1 MGKIKLSP
9 ETKKQLTEQM
19 RKMGEEMHKSTTEN
33 MRIIDVINKSA
44 KKNKREPLDLPGIPG
59 FINDSRLGRLLN
71 SMGKSKMTSD
81 EAVRDLSMLEFVIVN
96 SYLIKLSDEA
106 QDGFKVNYGG
116 QSESGRLYFSNLINS
131 SIYQG
136 YWMNLSID
144 EFPEFNFIVQTLA
157 FQDSYG
163 RMNYQLS
170 LISDDALPGKSVEV
184 IRDDIFD
191 MSFKRSEYVGKCLR
205 VNVDEGRLN
214 KIEIIN
220 TDSFKKKLILD
231 ETQTNFLNKFGD
243 IVVGGGN
250 ARYLLNGTPG
260 SGKTESIRNIIAEY
274 TPAITFVQPEFTT
287 SDDLMSI
294 MESCEV
300 FAPCV
305 IIIDDI
311 DLYLGSRDK
320 GSYSNL
326 LGKFLSYFDGVK
338 KRNVSLLASTNDQS
352 LVDSAAQ
359 RPGRFNMILDFG
371 YLSQENIIEVCK
383 LVLPKKFQVDEVYSV
398 LSSNSKKITGAFLA
412 NLGENLKEF
421 STLDKKWTLEDTKAL
436 IETSY
441 KGFYSS
447 QINTKNKLGFHIRE

>member
-1 MGKIKLSP
+1 MGRIKLTP

-19 RKMGEEMHKSTTEN
+19 RKMDEEMRKSTTEN
-33 MRIIDVINKSA
+33 MRIMDVINKSA
-44 KKNKREPLDLPGIPG
+44 KKNKQEPLSLPG
-59 FINDSRLGRLLN
+59 FIADSRLGRLIN
-71 SMGKSKMTSD
+71 SMGSSKMTSD
-81 EAVRDLSMLEFVIVN
+81 EAVKDLSMLEFVIVN

-116 QSESGRLYFSNLINS
+116 QTESGRLYFSNLTNS
-131 SIYQG
+131 SIYKG
-136 YWMNLSID
+136 YWMSLTVE

-191 MSFKRSEYVGKCLR
+191 MSFKKSEYVGKCLR

-214 KIEIIN
+214 KVEIVN
-220 TDSFKKKLILD
+220 TDTFKTNLILD
-231 ETQTNFLNKFGD
+231 KTQTNFLNKFGD
-243 IVVGGGN
+243 IVAGGGN
-250 ARYLLNGTPG
+250 ARYLLNGVPG
-260 SGKTESIRNIIAEY
+260 CGKTQSIRNIIAEY
-274 TPAITFVQPEFTT
+274 TPTITFVQPEFTT

-398 LSSNSKKITGAFLA
+398 LSSNNKKISGAFLA

-421 STLDKKWTLEDTKAL
+421 SSLDKKWTLEDTKAL
-436 IETSY
+436 IQTSY
-441 KGFYSS
+441 DGFYSS
-447 QINTKNKLGFHIRE
+447 QLNTKAKLGFHIRE